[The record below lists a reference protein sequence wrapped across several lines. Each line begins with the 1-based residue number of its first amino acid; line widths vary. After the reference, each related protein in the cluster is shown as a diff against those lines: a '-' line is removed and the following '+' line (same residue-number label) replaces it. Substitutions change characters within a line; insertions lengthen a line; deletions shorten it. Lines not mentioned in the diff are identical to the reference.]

1 MRSGLQLA
9 SKPLPL
15 CFYARRPDVVAR
27 ELLGKIL
34 VRRLEGERL
43 EGVVVE
49 TEAYYGLEDPASR
62 AYRGMKEYNRAM
74 WGEPGRLFVY
84 NVHRY
89 WMLNV
94 VAHEPDGVGGVLFR
108 AVEPT
113 KGIEKMTEN
122 RLVPDPK
129 GLTSGPGRLSVALGV
144 TKELNGLSVTDPG
157 GPVIVLD
164 APQVEDFC
172 VSHRIGVTEDLSEK
186 LRFYMRGNR
195 FVSGGGV

>member
-1 MRSGLQLA
+1 MA

-15 CFYARRPDVVAR
+15 GFYARRPDVVAR
-27 ELLGKIL
+27 ELLGKTL
-34 VRRLEGERL
+34 VRRIGGEDL

-49 TEAYYGLEDPASR
+49 TEAYFGLEDPASR
-62 AYRGMKEYNRAM
+62 AYRGMKEYNHVM

-84 NVHRY
+84 NVHKY

-108 AVEPT
+108 AIEPT
-113 KGIEKMTEN
+113 EGIEKMTEN
-122 RLVPDPK
+122 RPVSSLRE
-129 GLTSGPGRLSVALGV
+129 LTSGPGRLSVALGI
-144 TKELNGLSVTDPG
+144 TRELNGLPVTDPG

-172 VSHRIGVTEDLSEK
+172 VSHRIGVAEDLPEK
-186 LRFYMRGNR
+186 LRFYVRGNR
-195 FVSGGGV
+195 FVSG

>member
-1 MRSGLQLA
+1 LE

-49 TEAYYGLEDPASR
+49 TEAYFGLEDPASR
-62 AYRGMKEYNRAM
+62 AYMGMKEYNRVM

-84 NVHRY
+84 NVHKY

-94 VAHEPDGVGGVLFR
+94 VSHGPGGVGGILFR
-108 AVEPT
+108 AIEPT
-113 KGIEKMTEN
+113 GGIAKMAEN
-122 RLVPDPK
+122 RPVSSLRE
-129 GLTSGPGRLSVALGV
+129 LTSGPGKLSVALGI
-144 TKELNGLSVTDPG
+144 TRELNGLPVTDPG

-172 VSHRIGVTEDLSEK
+172 VSHRIGVAEDLPEK